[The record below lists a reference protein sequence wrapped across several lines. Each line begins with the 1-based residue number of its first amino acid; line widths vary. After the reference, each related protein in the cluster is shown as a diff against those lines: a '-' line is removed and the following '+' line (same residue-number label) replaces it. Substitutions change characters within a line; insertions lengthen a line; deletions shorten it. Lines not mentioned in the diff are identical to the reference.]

1 MSGAALICLALALC
15 PAPGAAQGQVGEKIP
30 IILDCDI
37 GTDIDD
43 TFAVAL
49 ATISPELDLR
59 GITTVSGDT
68 KTRAL
73 MVCRLLSAA
82 GRGQVPVAVGAAEKP
97 PQALRG
103 WQGQYVNHPAVL
115 GKRTAQPIKEGA
127 VEFIYNKLKAEPG
140 KITLVAV
147 GPLSNI
153 AQLVTQHPDCKPWI
167 KRLVIMGG
175 SVRVGYNNKPPIQ
188 AEFNIRAD
196 AKAAQVVFTSG
207 IPLTVAPLDAT
218 TMLKLDEPMLQRIF
232 SAHSP
237 VTMQI
242 QALWQ
247 LWDEKSAPIMFDPVA
262 VTLCFNESF
271 CKMEDLHLEVDD
283 KGFTREGKGKPN
295 ARVATSI
302 KQDEYL
308 KWFVDRF
315 ASDGPK
321 TLPREPGNVSA
332 LIPRTGMPN
341 RVHVFEDYETDIE
354 KRWWMS
360 GKLETVNVPPGSK
373 RACRGVLT
381 QDFDGNMGDVK
392 TMYTAVI
399 FNPVPGP
406 PMGKN
411 PRLSFRYW
419 LKGTDTL
426 RVQIYSLSNNYHRH
440 LTLTKLPQEKWE
452 SATVDMTAAR
462 RPDGSGGPL
471 SENER
476 IDDIQF
482 YADPR
487 AELLIDD
494 IVLYDAA
501 PPEEKRPFPKNVHF
515 TGTFDTGAQGK
526 EWPGTF
532 EFEKNGF
539 FGRAAKS
546 VDNPDLGGPS
556 IRLHLRGERPLGE
569 STHLFFRYNL
579 TGADSMRVALV
590 NRALKETYPV
600 EVKGLTK
607 EKWAETTVDFT
618 EAKLKK
624 GQKVDEVHLVLP
636 KGAELLIDDLLLYEP
651 GSK

>member
-1 MSGAALICLALALC
+1 MSQLRSAFAGAALVCFALAVGVE
-15 PAPGAAQGQVGEKIP
+15 PGRSQPGGEKIP
-30 IILDCDI
+30 VILDCDI

-49 ATISPELDLR
+49 AVISPELDLR

-68 KTRAL
+68 KARAL

-82 GRGQVPVAVGAAEKP
+82 GRGKVPVAAGEAEKP
-97 PQALRG
+97 PQPLRG
-103 WQGQYVNHPAVL
+103 WQGQYAIHPAVIYN
-115 GKRTAQPIKEGA
+115 RTAKPTKEGA
-127 VEFIYNKLKAEPG
+127 VEFIYNQLKAEPG

-153 AQLVTQHPDCKPWI
+153 AQLLTQHPDCKPWI

-218 TMLKLDEPMLQRIF
+218 TMLKLDEKTLGRIF
-232 SAHSP
+232 GAHSP
-237 VTMQI
+237 VTVQV

-247 LWDEKSAPIMFDPVA
+247 LWDQKSAPIMFDPVA

-283 KGFTREGKGKPN
+283 QGFTREGKGKPN

-302 KQDEYL
+302 KQDEFV
-308 KWFVDRF
+308 KWFADRF
-315 ASDGPK
+315 AAHGPA
-321 TLPREPGNVSA
+321 TLPRAPGNVA
-332 LIPRTGMPN
+332 TLIERTGMPN
-341 RVHVFEDYETDIE
+341 RVHAFEDFETDIE

-360 GKLETVNVPPGSK
+360 GKLETANVPPGSK

-381 QDFDGNMGDVK
+381 QDFDDLQGDMK
-392 TMYTAVI
+392 AMYTAVV

-426 RVQIYSLSNNYHRH
+426 RVQIYSLSKGYHRY
-440 LTLTKLPQEKWE
+440 LSVTKLPQEKWGE
-452 SATVDMTAAR
+452 GTVDMTAAR
-462 RPDGSGGPL
+462 RPDGTGGPL
-471 SENER
+471 SEDER

-482 YADPR
+482 YVDPR

-501 PPEEKRPFPKNVHF
+501 PAEEKRPFPKNLHF
-515 TGTFDTGAQGK
+515 TGWFDSGKQGK

-532 EFEKNGF
+532 DIVQKKGYFWN
-539 FGRAAKS
+539 
-546 VDNPDLGGPS
+546 GPS
-556 IRLHLRGERPLGE
+556 RWTTP
-569 STHLFFRYNL
+569 S
-579 TGADSMRVALV
+579 
-590 NRALKETYPV
+590 
-600 EVKGLTK
+600 
-607 EKWAETTVDFT
+607 WA
-618 EAKLKK
+618 
-624 GQKVDEVHLVLP
+624 GRRS
-636 KGAELLIDDLLLYEP
+636 G
-651 GSK
+651 

>member
-1 MSGAALICLALALC
+1 M
-15 PAPGAAQGQVGEKIP
+15 
-30 IILDCDI
+30 
-37 GTDIDD
+37 
-43 TFAVAL
+43 
-49 ATISPELDLR
+49 ISPELDLR

-68 KTRAL
+68 RARAL
-73 MVCRLLSAA
+73 MVCRLLTAA
-82 GRGQVPVAVGAAEKP
+82 GRGQVPVAVGEAEKP

-103 WQGQYVNHPAVL
+103 WQWQYAKHPAVIY
-115 GKRTAQPIKEGA
+115 KRTSQPVKEGA

-175 SVRVGYNNKPPIQ
+175 SVRVGYNNKPPSQ

-196 AKAAQVVFTSG
+196 PKAAQVVFASG

-218 TMLKLDEPMLQRIF
+218 TMLKLDEAMLQRIF
-232 SAHSP
+232 GAYSP
-237 VTMQI
+237 VTMQT

-247 LWDEKSAPIMFDPVA
+247 LWDQKSAPIMFDPVA
-262 VTLCFNESF
+262 VTLCFNETF

-315 ASDGPK
+315 ASDGPR

-332 LIPRTGMPN
+332 LIPRAGMPN
-341 RVHVFEDYETDIE
+341 RVHVFEDFETDIE
-354 KRWWMS
+354 KHWWMS
-360 GKLETVNVPPGSK
+360 GKAETANVPPGSK

-381 QDFDGNMGDVK
+381 QDFDDRMGDMK
-392 TMYTAVI
+392 TMYTAVV

-426 RVQIYSLSNNYHRH
+426 RVQIYSLTNNYHRH

-452 SATVDMTAAR
+452 SGTVDMTAVR
-462 RPDGSGGPL
+462 KPDGSGGPL

-482 YADPR
+482 YVDPR

-501 PPEEKRPFPKNVHF
+501 PPEEKRPFPKNFHF

-532 EFEKNGF
+532 EFEKKGY

-546 VDNPDLGGPS
+546 VENAELGGPS

-569 STHLFFRYNL
+569 TTQLFFRYHL

-590 NRALKETYPV
+590 NRAQKETYPV
-600 EVKGLTK
+600 ELKGLAR

-624 GQKVDEVHLVLP
+624 GLKVDEVHFVLP

-651 GSK
+651 GSGR